1 MMRDDGRERRG
12 GAGLAHTPEALER
25 AVAVIGATIR
35 KCESLLHA
43 MRLAKERIGQRFD
56 GD

>member
-1 MMRDDGRERRG
+1 M
-12 GAGLAHTPEALER
+12 AHTPEALER